1 MSIIV
6 VDDSKADE
14 KLAIVRARYF
24 LLLGLNGVFKACLS
38 PQVTETT
45 EKEISLFAK
54 SPGPLVNN
62 PLLSQ
67 F

>member
-24 LLLGLNGVFKACLS
+24 LLPGLNGVFKACLS